1 MIGSPMRPMIGSPM
15 RSMRRSSMTDKAP
28 GAGRPATSDRG
39 AGRPATV
46 RGRRLRRRLSGAVL
60 LLVGLGVAGG
70 LAATLTPTPQ
80 VAVADESQTALLRTG
95 KQLFDTSCVTCH
107 GANLQGVA
115 DRGPSLIGVGEAAV
129 YFQVS
134 TGRMPAMRGEAQA
147 PKKPA
152 QFDEAQTDALGAFVQ
167 ANGGGPV
174 VPRDENGQ
182 VAEESLL
189 GSDVA
194 RGGDL
199 FRLNC
204 ASCHNF
210 TGKGGALSS
219 GKYAPDLGGAQP
231 AQIYTAMLTGPQNMP
246 KFSDRQLSPEQK
258 RDIVAYVRESAETPS
273 PGGYGLGGYGPAP
286 EGMAAWIIGMVA
298 IIACALWIGARS

>member
-1 MIGSPMRPMIGSPM
+1 
-15 RSMRRSSMTDKAP
+15 MTRKAR
-28 GAGRPATSDRG
+28 GAGTPATSKHG
-39 AGRPATV
+39 AGTPATLK
-46 RGRRLRRRLSGAVL
+46 RRRLRRRLSAAVL

-70 LAATLTPTPQ
+70 LAATLTPAPQ
-80 VAVADESQTALLRTG
+80 VAVADESASAMLRTG
-95 KQLFDTSCVTCH
+95 KELFDTSCVTCH
-107 GANLQGVA
+107 GVNLQGVT

-147 PKKPA
+147 PQKPP
-152 QFDEAQTDALGAFVQ
+152 QFDEAQIDALGAYVQ

-174 VPRDENGQ
+174 VPRTDNGQ
-182 VAEESLL
+182 VASESLI
-189 GSDVA
+189 GDDVA

-219 GKYAPDLGGAQP
+219 GKYAPELTDADP

-246 KFSDRQLSPEQK
+246 KFSDRQLSPEEK
-258 RDIVAYVRESAETPS
+258 HDIVAYVRQATETPD
-273 PGGYGLGGYGPAP
+273 PGGYGLGGFGPAP

-298 IIACALWIGARS
+298 VIGAAMWVGSRA